1 MFTRES
7 DINDVKQ
14 EVLTQ
19 VAKHA
24 FNGDLDEK
32 RDQIPYDILPGH
44 KALFRC
50 CVYREREII
59 RQRVRL
65 AEGKFPV
72 QGIKNKNIVQV
83 LDSACAECPI
93 QRYVVTDNCQKCL
106 GKKCLNACKFG
117 AISIGRDKA
126 YIDPDKCKEC
136 GKCAQACPYNAIS
149 DHQRPC
155 KKRCPVNAI
164 SMDEDHIVKIHDDKC
179 IHCGACIKNCPFG
192 ALSDIS
198 FIIPVIREI
207 LGEKPVYAMVAP
219 AAEGQ
224 FGKNVTMGDL
234 RNALISLGF
243 TDMVEVALGADLTA
257 ESEGE
262 EWLEALEKG
271 EKKTTSCC
279 PAFVAM
285 IRRHFPQLTDMISTT
300 ISPMAATSRYIKA
313 LHPDA
318 VTVFIGPCVAKKS
331 EVLDENI
338 EQNADYVLTIR
349 EAMAMLDAKEIKLE
363 PAGAPLQ
370 QGSIYGR
377 HFANAGGVTEAV
389 LHSLK
394 EKGVEQSV
402 KVCRANGAKECKKY
416 LTLLKNSRLPEDFM
430 EGMACEGGCVNG
442 PGSRIPEAES
452 KKDRTALQSV
462 MDDRTVNSTAEECRN
477 TCSYRMHRP

>member
-14 EVLTQ
+14 EVLIQ

-24 FNGDLDEK
+24 FDGDLKEK

-59 RQRVRL
+59 RQRIRL
-65 AEGKFPV
+65 AEGKYPM
-72 QGIKNKNIVQV
+72 QGLQNKNIVQV

-93 QRYVVTDNCQKCL
+93 QRYIVTDNCQKCL
-106 GKKCLNACKFG
+106 GRKCLNACKFG
-117 AISIGRDKA
+117 AISIGKDKA

-155 KKRCPVNAI
+155 KKSCPVNAI
-164 SMDEDHIVKIHDDKC
+164 SMDENQIVKIHDDKC

-198 FIIPVIREI
+198 FIVPVIKQIQKGKEI
-207 LGEKPVYAMVAP
+207 YAMVAP

-224 FGKNVTMGDL
+224 FGKGVTMGDL

-243 TDMVEVALGADLTA
+243 TDMVEVSLGADLTA

-262 EWLEALEKG
+262 EWMEAMEQG
-271 EKKTTSCC
+271 QKKTTSCC

-300 ISPMAATSRYIKA
+300 VSPMAATSRFIKA

-318 VTVFIGPCVAKKS
+318 ITVFIGPCIAKKS
-331 EVLDENI
+331 EVLDENV

-349 EAMAMLDAKEIKLE
+349 EAMAMFEAKGITLE
-363 PAGAPLQ
+363 AQGAPLQ
-370 QGSIYGR
+370 QGSIYAR
-377 HFANAGGVTEAV
+377 HFAHSGGVTEAV

-394 EKGVEQSV
+394 EKGIEKPV
-402 KVCRANGAKECKKY
+402 KVAKANGAKECKKF
-416 LTLLKNSRLPEDFM
+416 LTLLKNSRLPEDFI

-442 PGSRIPEAES
+442 PGSYVSEAGS
-452 KKDRTALQSV
+452 KKDRTELQSV
-462 MDDRTVNSTAEECRN
+462 MDDRGVNSTVEECQN
-477 TCSYRMHRP
+477 SCNYRMHRP

>member
-14 EVLTQ
+14 EVLIQ

-24 FNGDLDEK
+24 FDGDLKEK

-59 RQRVRL
+59 RQRIRL
-65 AEGKFPV
+65 AEGKYPM
-72 QGIKNKNIVQV
+72 QGLQNKNIVQV

-93 QRYVVTDNCQKCL
+93 QRYIVTDNCQKCL
-106 GKKCLNACKFG
+106 GRKCLNACKFG
-117 AISIGRDKA
+117 AISIGKDKA

-155 KKRCPVNAI
+155 KKSCPVNAI
-164 SMDEDHIVKIHDDKC
+164 SMDENQIVKIHDDKC

-198 FIIPVIREI
+198 FIVPFIKQIQKGKEI
-207 LGEKPVYAMVAP
+207 YAMVAP

-224 FGKNVTMGDL
+224 FGKGVTMGDL

-243 TDMVEVALGADLTA
+243 TDMVEVSLGADLTA

-262 EWLEALEKG
+262 EWMEAMEQG
-271 EKKTTSCC
+271 QKKTTSCC

-300 ISPMAATSRYIKA
+300 VSPMAATSRFIKA

-318 VTVFIGPCVAKKS
+318 ITVFIGPCIAKKS
-331 EVLDENI
+331 EVLDENV

-349 EAMAMLDAKEIKLE
+349 EAMAMFEAKGITLE
-363 PAGAPLQ
+363 AQGAPLQ
-370 QGSIYGR
+370 QGSIYAR
-377 HFANAGGVTEAV
+377 HFAHSGGVTEAV

-394 EKGVEQSV
+394 EKGIEKPV
-402 KVCRANGAKECKKY
+402 KVAKANGAKECKKF
-416 LTLLKNSRLPEDFM
+416 LTLLKNSRLPEDFI

-442 PGSRIPEAES
+442 PGSYVSEAGS
-452 KKDRTALQSV
+452 KKDRTELQSV
-462 MDDRTVNSTAEECRN
+462 MDDRGVNSTVEECQN
-477 TCSYRMHRP
+477 SCNYRMHRP